1 LTFCSRFSVASLM
14 LGLTIALAT
23 SQSNAQDSR
32 LSQLRLSG
40 NEPISIDAANLEVR
54 EEESI
59 AVFTGNV
66 DVVQGATSLKTGKLV
81 VHYAKGG
88 GSVATG
94 TAAIERLDMSG
105 KVVIRSA
112 AQTATGDD
120 ATFDMKSNVF
130 KLTGSKVVLSEN
142 GNVAAGCAL
151 TVNMA
156 SGKARLEP
164 CKNGGRVQILIN
176 PKTAQGN

>member
-1 LTFCSRFSVASLM
+1 MPLLKFARFSFVLFAVGLVGFATVAS
-14 LGLTIALAT
+14 
-23 SQSNAQDSR
+23 AQDSR
-32 LSQLRLSG
+32 LSQMRLSG
-40 NEPISIDAANLEVR
+40 DEPISIDAANLEVR
-54 EEESI
+54 EAESI

-66 DVVQGATSLKTGKLV
+66 DVVQGATSLKTSKLV

-94 TAAIERLDMSG
+94 SAAIERLEMSG
-105 KVVIRSA
+105 KVVIRSS

-130 KLTGSKVVLSEN
+130 TLTGSQVVLSEN
-142 GNVAAGCAL
+142 DNVAAGCSL

-156 SGKARLEP
+156 SGKAQLQP
-164 CKNGGRVQILIN
+164 CDKGRVSILIN

>member
-1 LTFCSRFSVASLM
+1 MPLKLTIRSGLSVAALV
-14 LGLTIALAT
+14 LGLAG
-23 SQSNAQDSR
+23 SNAIAQDSR
-32 LSQLRLSG
+32 LSQMRLSG
-40 NEPISIDAANLEVR
+40 DEPISIDAANLEVR
-54 EEESI
+54 EAESL

-66 DVVQGATSLKTGKLV
+66 DVVQGTTSLKTSKLV

-94 TAAIERLDMSG
+94 TAAIERLEMSG

-130 KLTGSKVVLSEN
+130 KLTGSQVVLSEN
-142 GNVAAGCAL
+142 GNVAAGCSL
-151 TVNMA
+151 TVNMG
-156 SGKARLEP
+156 SGKAQLQP
-164 CKNGGRVQILIN
+164 CKNGGRVTILIN